1 MNDADLPLAAF
12 ERFRTADLNDARR
25 QAEGL
30 LSPHKLEPTRRGAS
44 LDVRYRVVD
53 LVDTSIICARY
64 GAAVRLDPGALEN
77 FYLVGMPLAGAS
89 SVWCDGVEVVSHAGL
104 ASVQSC
110 RQRVVADW
118 DDDCCKLSV
127 KIDRSALE
135 RCLADL
141 LGRPLR
147 KPVVFERALDL
158 EHGPGTSWRRLVAFL
173 IAELSPSS
181 IYLSTTAA
189 RRSLDNTLMSALLFA
204 QPHTYTAELRAKPDG
219 TAPRYVRKAE
229 ELLADDPSCVHR
241 ISDLAGQLG
250 VSTRSLQAGFMK
262 YRGTTLQEFI
272 REQRLLKA
280 RRALMDA
287 TSSTRITD
295 VALDAGYTHLGRF
308 AGEYKAR
315 YGELPSITLRRC
327 AGG

>member
-1 MNDADLPLAAF
+1 MNDVELPLAAF

-25 QAEGL
+25 QTEGL
-30 LSPHKLEPTRRGAS
+30 LSPHRLEQAGRGVS
-44 LDVRYRVVD
+44 LDVRYRAVD
-53 LVDTSIICARY
+53 LVDTSIICAQY

-77 FYLVGMPLAGAS
+77 FYLVGMPLNGAS
-89 SVWCDGVEVVSHAGL
+89 SVWLDGVEVVSHSGL

-110 RQRVVADW
+110 RQRVSSDW
-118 DDDCCKLSV
+118 DVDCCKLSV

-141 LGRPLR
+141 LGHPLR
-147 KPVVFERALDL
+147 KPVVFECTLDL
-158 EHGPGTSWRRLVAFL
+158 VRGPGTSWRRLIAFL
-173 IAELSPSS
+173 MAELSPSS

-189 RRSLDNTLMSALLFA
+189 RRSLDNTLISALLFA
-204 QPHTYTAELRAKPDG
+204 QPHTFTAELWAKPEP

-229 ELLADDPSCVHR
+229 EILAADPSTPNRVA
-241 ISDLAGQLG
+241 DLAAQLG

-262 YRGTTLQEFI
+262 YRGTTLLAFI
-272 REQRLLKA
+272 RGQRLQKA
-280 RRALMDA
+280 RKALLEA
-287 TSSTRITD
+287 APGTHITD
-295 VALDAGYTHLGRF
+295 VALDAGYTHLARF

-315 YGELPSITLRRC
+315 YGELPSITLRRR